1 MNKAPKPFQ
10 SKLIPFFDTMHE
22 MRKRR
27 KTWQEIVDELAK
39 HGIKTST
46 GGVYSF
52 YVRHKKRPVPIGF
65 IDDYIASRIANAPEK
80 CGGSRQKQSSI
91 KGPVVLEEG
100 DLDFQNPASVYFN
113 PKPKTE

>member
-1 MNKAPKPFQ
+1 MR
-10 SKLIPFFDTMHE
+10 E

-52 YVRHKKRPVPIGF
+52 FVRHKKRPVPIGF
-65 IDDYIASRIANAPEK
+65 IDDYIASRIAKATEK
-80 CGGSRQKQSSI
+80 SGSSEPKHDAKR
-91 KGPVVLEEG
+91 GPVVLEEG
-100 DLDFQNPASVYFN
+100 DLEFENPASAYFN
-113 PKPKTE
+113 PKPNNN